1 MLLRLGRVAMRDN
14 LVRIDAD
21 AFDRGVDEILQLK
34 PIVRAV
40 KRIFH
45 LGDARHD
52 VISAEK
58 PLGRP
63 ATKSK

>member
-14 LVRIDAD
+14 LVRIDVD

-34 PIVRAV
+34 PIVRVV

-58 PLGRP
+58 PLRRP